1 MSYPYYYNTN
11 LSRSQQPTSPAQPT
25 AQTQQSQQR
34 QLSGTQTSHSLS
46 SFPVSAPWHQP
57 QPQMYRSDVG
67 TARYVYDN
75 QTSGHLV
82 TTTDPTT
89 NTPNR
94 PTQTTVSTPP
104 ISGELSIPSTTPPVS
119 GTKVSTSPTE
129 EQMFYLGIPLSQRN
143 RLEVKSLL
151 GEAETQDEPKHQKE
165 TLSPVKQEIKQ
176 EQETPVV
183 ADQEETVESS
193 SGPSLDPSIVPEGQ
207 GLVDG

>member
-1 MSYPYYYNTN
+1 MSYPYYYKTN
-11 LSRSQQPTSPAQPT
+11 LSQSQQPTSPAQPT

-34 QLSGTQTSHSLS
+34 QLSQTQTSHSVS
-46 SFPVSAPWHQP
+46 SFPVSAQWHQP

-75 QTSGHLV
+75 QTSGRLV
-82 TTTDPTT
+82 TTTVPTT

-104 ISGELSIPSTTPPVS
+104 GELSMPDTPPVS
-119 GTKVSTSPTE
+119 NPKVSTSPTE
-129 EQMFYLGIPLSQRN
+129 EQMFYLGIPLSQWN
-143 RLEVKSLL
+143 RSEVKSLL
-151 GEAETQDEPKHQKE
+151 GEAETQNEPKHEKE
-165 TLSPVKQEIKQ
+165 TLAPVKQ

-183 ADQEETVESS
+183 AEQEETVESS

>member
-1 MSYPYYYNTN
+1 MA
-11 LSRSQQPTSPAQPT
+11 PAPAT
-25 AQTQQSQQR
+25 
-34 QLSGTQTSHSLS
+34 
-46 SFPVSAPWHQP
+46 
-57 QPQMYRSDVG
+57 QMYRSDVG

-75 QTSGHLV
+75 QTSGRLV

-104 ISGELSIPSTTPPVS
+104 ISGELSIPATTPPVS
-119 GTKVSTSPTE
+119 RPKVSTSPTEE

-165 TLSPVKQEIKQ
+165 TLSPVVKQ
-176 EQETPVV
+176 EQETPVI